1 MKIRDRAGGPTGLGP
16 AGGARPVSKVG
27 KIGKAASAASV
38 DATSSATS
46 AAPVDQATF
55 LGLTETELSPN
66 VRAALSALL
75 DEVRNLRDELDRTRK
90 RISHLE
96 RVADEDAML
105 PIANRRAFVRELTRL
120 ISFSER
126 YGSPGSVLYFDL
138 NGMKQINDR
147 FGHPAGDAALRHFAT
162 MLLNNVR
169 DSDVVGRLGGD
180 EFGVILA
187 QADVAQAQD
196 KANQLLSVIA
206 RSPLIWEGVDIQL
219 SCAVG
224 LHEFHGQQTADDAL
238 SQADA
243 SMYQAK
249 RQHYA
254 VKNGSER
261 EADLFDEEDEEEEEA
276 RKESDAAS

>member
-1 MKIRDRAGGPTGLGP
+1 MKIRDRAGGPTGIGP
-16 AGGARPVSKVG
+16 AGGARPVSKVA
-27 KIGKAASAASV
+27 KAAKTAAAASV
-38 DATSSATS
+38 DSATS

-55 LGLTETELSPN
+55 LGLSENELSPN
-66 VRAALSALL
+66 VRAALTALL
-75 DEVRNLRDELDRTRK
+75 DEVRSLRDELDRTRK

-147 FGHPAGDAALRHFAT
+147 FGHPAGDAALKHFAT
-162 MLLNNVR
+162 LLVNNVR

-196 KANQLLSVIA
+196 KANQLLSVIST
-206 RSPLIWEGVDIQL
+206 SPLNWDGYEIQL

-224 LHEFHGQQTADDAL
+224 LHEFHGQQSADDAL

-249 RQHYA
+249 RKHYA
-254 VKNGSER
+254 VKNG
-261 EADLFDEEDEEEEEA
+261 ADRDAAAGEVDDAADEDE
-276 RKESDAAS
+276 AS

>member
-16 AGGARPVSKVG
+16 AGGARPVSKVA
-27 KIGKAASAASV
+27 KVQKAAAAESV
-38 DATSSATS
+38 AATDAATS
-46 AAPVDQATF
+46 AAPVDQTTF
-55 LGLTETELSPN
+55 LGLSETELSPN
-66 VRAALSALL
+66 VRAALTALL
-75 DEVRNLRDELDRTRK
+75 DEVRRLRDELDRTRK
-90 RISHLE
+90 RITHLE

-162 MLLNNVR
+162 LLVNNVR

-180 EFGVILA
+180 EFGIILA
-187 QADVAQAQD
+187 QADAPQAQD
-196 KANQLLSVIA
+196 KANQLLSVIS
-206 RSPLIWEGVDIQL
+206 RSPLIWEGIEIEL

-224 LHEFHGQQTADDAL
+224 LHEFHGQQSADDAL

-249 RQHYA
+249 RKHYA
-254 VKNGSER
+254 VKNGTS
-261 EADLFDEEDEEEEEA
+261 APDDALDVAKEDEEG
-276 RKESDAAS
+276 DA